1 MISAQRQKQESQEAL
16 DDKIFRLMVESVTD
30 HAVIGVDLEGR
41 ILSWSAG
48 AEKLFGHAKE
58 EVVGKHFSILF
69 TPEDRQSGAPK
80 SELEKA
86 KTRGSAGDFRWQM
99 REDGSRFWAS
109 GFLNPLRD
117 EAGNYIGYV
126 KVVHDATEKKLAEEA
141 IRNSEADFRA
151 IFELAGAGKSLAN
164 LQTGKLLRVN
174 QKLCD
179 ITGYSRDELLEMT
192 IQELTRPEDREQD
205 FTVYQRMLRGEGE
218 YETERR
224 YVRKDGGVVWVYI
237 NVVALRDERGNPIRA
252 AATVI
257 DITRRKR
264 VEEQF
269 KQALARER
277 EALARE
283 REARGEAERAN
294 RSKDEFITLISH
306 ELRSPLNAILGW
318 TRILRRGRRD
328 EQIYDRGHEV
338 IERSARMQSQLIDD
352 LMDTARAITG
362 KLKLEVRPTDVAEA
376 IEKAEEVVRPAAEA
390 KGISINERL
399 DRNVGQITG
408 DPDRLQQVVWNLLSN
423 AVKFTG
429 EGGRVEVSLERKD
442 PYVQITVRDTG
453 QGIKP
458 EFLPYVFDRYQ
469 QAETSGCRRSA
480 GLGLGL
486 SLTRQLVE
494 MHGGSVEAES
504 EGEGKGATFTVR
516 LPVRAVYTAKT
527 EGAPSA
533 SGQEK
538 PLAGIWAV
546 VVEDEAN
553 ARELITSVLELS
565 GARVTAFGSAREA
578 LDLLTDDTIP
588 RPDILISD
596 LAMPGEDGI
605 SLIRKLREW
614 ERAHGGAL
622 PAIALTAF
630 GAAHDRIG
638 ALEAGF
644 QTHVAKPAEPAE
656 LVVMVRS
663 LIQNGLRPNKNTG
676 REE

>member
-1 MISAQRQKQESQEAL
+1 
-16 DDKIFRLMVESVTD
+16 
-30 HAVIGVDLEGR
+30 
-41 ILSWSAG
+41 
-48 AEKLFGHAKE
+48 
-58 EVVGKHFSILF
+58 
-69 TPEDRQSGAPK
+69 
-80 SELEKA
+80 
-86 KTRGSAGDFRWQM
+86 M
-99 REDGSRFWAS
+99 RKDGSRFWAS
-109 GFLNPLRD
+109 GFLNPLKD
-117 EAGNYIGYV
+117 EDGSSIGYV
-126 KVVHDATEKKLAEEA
+126 KVVHDATDKKLAEEA

-151 IFELAGAGKSLAN
+151 IFELAGAGKAMADLR
-164 LQTGKLLRVN
+164 TGRLLRVN

-179 ITGYSRDELLEMT
+179 ITGYSGDELSAMT

-205 FTVYQRMLRGEGE
+205 FTVYQLMLLGEGE

-224 YVRKDGGVVWVYI
+224 YVRKDGSVVWIYI

-257 DITRRKR
+257 DITSRKQ

-269 KQALARER
+269 KEALARER

-283 REARGEAERAN
+283 REARDEAERAN

-318 TRILRRGRRD
+318 TRILRQQSGE
-328 EQIYDRGHEV
+328 EQLYDRGVEV

-352 LMDTARAITG
+352 LMDTARAISG

-376 IEKAEEVVRPAAEA
+376 IEKAEEVVRPAADA
-390 KGISINERL
+390 KGVSLDTRL

-423 AVKFTG
+423 AVKFTND
-429 EGGRVEVSLERKD
+429 GGRVEVRLERKD

-469 QAETSGCRRSA
+469 QAETSGGRRSA

-504 EGEGKGATFTVR
+504 EGEGKGATFTVK
-516 LPVRAVYTAKT
+516 LPVRAVYTAET
-527 EGAPSA
+527 EGAPPA
-533 SGQEK
+533 LGHGKQLSGV
-538 PLAGIWAV
+538 WAV

-553 ARELITSVLELS
+553 ARALITTVLELS
-565 GARVTAFGSAREA
+565 GAKVTAFGSAGEA
-578 LDLLTDDTIP
+578 LDLLTDDSVP
-588 RPDILISD
+588 RPDVLISD

-605 SLIRKLREW
+605 SLICKLREW

-622 PAIALTAF
+622 PAVALTAF
-630 GAAHDRIG
+630 GRAQDRIRS
-638 ALEAGF
+638 LEAGF

-656 LVVMVRS
+656 LVIVVRS
-663 LIQNGLRPNKNTG
+663 LIQNGLRPDKSTG
-676 REE
+676 QEE